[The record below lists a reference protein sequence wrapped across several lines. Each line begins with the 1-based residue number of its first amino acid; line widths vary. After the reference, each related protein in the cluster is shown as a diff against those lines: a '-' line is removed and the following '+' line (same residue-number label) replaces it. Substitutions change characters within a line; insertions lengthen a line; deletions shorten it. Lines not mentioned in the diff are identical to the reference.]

1 MIPARGRRGLSSPRP
16 GLLGLGASGA
26 AVPGCRSSAGTR
38 RPSPATN
45 GAWGCGEMSCAGRAS
60 LFWPKQF
67 GGASRM
73 HRCIPAPTTPPPPRP
88 TTPESARQRE
98 RCFLWK
104 GVSCFQSRCC
114 HCGLEAE
121 GRALGR
127 ARTSLV
133 RRAPVP
139 FLLVLRRVRCGM
151 AASSVL
157 RAELAVAHLSRK
169 DAVPLG
175 TGLKKLQGSRGGAVL
190 LVGGGKA
197 AGAGFLLSPGYAC
210 PVCCAIY
217 VYMRYPRR
225 RPPWSWR
232 RWRGTSLGRRRRSAG
247 RSPSPQT

>member
-1 MIPARGRRGLSSPRP
+1 VVSRLP
-16 GLLGLGASGA
+16 
-26 AVPGCRSSAGTR
+26 
-38 RPSPATN
+38 
-45 GAWGCGEMSCAGRAS
+45 GRAS
-60 LFWPKQF
+60 LASERAGRPSPVAGLLPGRGGRRRPRTGH
-67 GGASRM
+67 GGAE
-73 HRCIPAPTTPPPPRP
+73 RCPAPGALPCFGPSNLGAPRGCTVASPRPPPPPPPRP